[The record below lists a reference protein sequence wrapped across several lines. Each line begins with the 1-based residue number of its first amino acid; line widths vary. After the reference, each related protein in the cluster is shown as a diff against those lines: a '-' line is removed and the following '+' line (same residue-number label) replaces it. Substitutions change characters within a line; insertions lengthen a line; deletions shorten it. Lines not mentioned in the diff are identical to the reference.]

1 VGVRVPSS
9 APFNSYRFKNFQTFK
24 KERSM
29 TLTSRP
35 TLLVSMII
43 WLIVTV
49 FGVYL
54 LFNVEK
60 YINFGIDL
68 VGGTYITLEVD
79 FDKAIQNELEEKAQS
94 ITRKLQEEEKATP
107 VSSKVSQDILVIK
120 FETDIAAKEAYDIA
134 ASEQDNR
141 LVIKQN
147 GSDILISLTAQAI
160 RTIKQEAIDGNIHVL
175 RTRLDAFGVGE
186 INIAAQGEK
195 YIVIEL
201 PNVDDPEK
209 AKARIGKTALL
220 ELKPVYDSAQ
230 TQEALISRQG
240 GQIPEGTQIVPAGAN
255 DRDTDRFYLV
265 PNYAEVTGRLLKDA
279 NYMLRREEMFFKGSP
294 HSVTFSLKP
303 EGVDKF
309 HDLTSRNV
317 GGRIAIILDGVVVSA
332 PGVNEPIPSGS
343 GSITGSF
350 EKAEA
355 QELASLLKS
364 GAFVAPVK
372 YAEERHIGPSL
383 GKESIRKGLLSCA
396 IGLGLLLAFSVIVYK
411 IAGIF
416 AFVVLLYNLLL
427 ILFGLAWLGATL
439 TLPGIAGM
447 ILTIGMAID
456 ASILIY
462 ERIKEELAVG
472 STARKAVEIG
482 FSGAT
487 SVILDANIT
496 HFIVSMVLYW
506 LGTGPIQGFAVTM
519 IIGILSTLITGLLL
533 LKTIFNFMFDI
544 VGIHKIKI

>member
-1 VGVRVPSS
+1 
-9 APFNSYRFKNFQTFK
+9 
-24 KERSM
+24 M

-35 TLLVSMII
+35 TLLVSII
-43 WLIVTV
+43 VWLIVTV

-60 YINFGIDL
+60 YISFGIDL
-68 VGGTYITLEVD
+68 VGGTYITLEVEL
-79 FDKAIQNELEEKAQS
+79 DKAVKNELDDKVQS
-94 ITRKLQEEEKATP
+94 IIRRLQAEQRDMGVT
-107 VSSKVSQDILVIK
+107 SKVDGDSATLTFENAEVAESAYEIIRGASDNSVSLIRESNLVKIALTPQTIRKIK
-120 FETDIAAKEAYDIA
+120 HEA
-134 ASEQDNR
+134 
-141 LVIKQN
+141 V
-147 GSDILISLTAQAI
+147 
-160 RTIKQEAIDGNIHVL
+160 DGNINVL

-220 ELKPVYDSAQ
+220 ELKPVYDSAP
-230 TQEALISRQG
+230 TQDALINRQG
-240 GQIPEGTQIVPAGAN
+240 GSIPEGTQIVPASGSN
-255 DRDTDRFYLV
+255 KDSDRYYLV
-265 PNYAEVTGRLLKDA
+265 PDYAELTGKLLKDA
-279 NYMLRREEMFFKGSP
+279 QYNLRREDMLLMMSKKGTP
-294 HSVTFSLKP
+294 HSISFSLKP
-303 EGVDKF
+303 EGIDKF
-309 HDLTSRNV
+309 YNMTSANV
-317 GGRIAIILDGVVVSA
+317 GGRIAIILDNVVLSA
-332 PGVNEPIPSGS
+332 PGVSEPIDLSKS
-343 GSITGSF
+343 EYASITGDF
-350 EKAEA
+350 QKTEA

-383 GKESIRKGLLSCA
+383 GKESIQKGLLSCA

-411 IAGIF
+411 VAGIF
-416 AFVVLLYNLLL
+416 AFIVLLYNLLL

-447 ILTIGMAID
+447 VLTIGMAID

-462 ERIKEELAVG
+462 ERIKEELAAGVPL
-472 STARKAVEIG
+472 RKAVDAG

-487 SVILDANIT
+487 AVILDANIT

-519 IIGILSTLITGLLL
+519 IVGILSTLVTGLLL
-533 LKTIFNFMFDI
+533 LKTIFNFMFEI